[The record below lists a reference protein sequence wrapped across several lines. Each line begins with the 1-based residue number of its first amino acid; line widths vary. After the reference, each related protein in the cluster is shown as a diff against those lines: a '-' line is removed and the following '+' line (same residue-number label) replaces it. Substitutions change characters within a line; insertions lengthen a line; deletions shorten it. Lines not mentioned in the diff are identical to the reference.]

1 MVNAADTSAVEM
13 SFVSATLSVCVYVT
27 VSDDKCGHYDD
38 SADDDVILMLIPAAV
53 ATAVIRPRT
62 SGAVTVLSTCV
73 FSFLPRSPPF
83 PVLPPSPLRFRCRLD
98 VVRTTWFGP
107 SLISSVSTFL
117 RNSISHSHHSI
128 VEVIDSTIGF
138 AGRGQLCARSL
149 LGQTHNGSHSN
160 NDNCLII

>member
-1 MVNAADTSAVEM
+1 MANDASCEMVNAADTSAVEM

-98 VVRTTWFGP
+98 VVRTT
-107 SLISSVSTFL
+107 
-117 RNSISHSHHSI
+117 
-128 VEVIDSTIGF
+128 
-138 AGRGQLCARSL
+138 
-149 LGQTHNGSHSN
+149 
-160 NDNCLII
+160 